1 MRPGDDGVRLQPL
14 VRARVASLGEPGAA
28 WVESLP
34 ATLADLAELWGLELG
49 RPLPGGS
56 ASYVVRAATADGQA
70 RVVKVMLPGAEQLDE
85 ERVLSAA
92 GGRGYVLL
100 HACDPSRNAVLLEAL
115 GASLEHTPMP
125 PETKL
130 AALADTLREAW
141 TLPLSAAPPVV
152 PGQDKASSLRQLVLE
167 NDARLG
173 HPTRPDVLARTLSYA
188 DRRAAA
194 FDPAACVVVH
204 GDAHPANLLRAPP
217 RPGAATGWVFID
229 PDGFRADPAYDLG
242 VALRDWTSQLGGD
255 ARGVLGGYCDL
266 LAERSGLDRQAIWEW
281 GFLERVSTGL
291 HVLGFGAD
299 TIGRRFLESAE
310 ALV

>member
-1 MRPGDDGVRLQPL
+1 MRLQPL

-34 ATLADLAELWGLELG
+34 ATLADLAALWCLELG

-56 ASYVVRAATADGQA
+56 ASYVVRAQTHDGQA
-70 RVVKVMLPGAEQLDE
+70 RVVKVMLPGAGPVDE
-85 ERVLSAA
+85 ERVLAPA
-92 GGRGYVLL
+92 RGRGYVLL
-100 HACDPSRNAVLLEAL
+100 HAADPDRNAVLLEAL
-115 GASLEHTPMP
+115 GASLEHTPVP

-130 AALADTLREAW
+130 VALVDTLREAW

-152 PGQDKASSLRQLVLE
+152 QGQDKASTLRRLVIE
-167 NDARLG
+167 TDRRLG
-173 HPTRPDVLARTLSYA
+173 GPTRRDVLALALEYA

-194 FDPAACVVVH
+194 FDPTTCVVVH
-204 GDAHPANLLRAPP
+204 GDAHPANLLRVTSP
-217 RPGAATGWVFID
+217 RAGAESGWAFID
-229 PDGFRADPAYDLG
+229 PDGSRADPAYDLG
-242 VALRDWTSQLGGD
+242 VALRDWTGRLSGE

>member
-1 MRPGDDGVRLQPL
+1 MRLQPL
-14 VRARVASLGEPGAA
+14 VRARVASLGDAGAA

-34 ATLADLAELWGLELG
+34 ATLAHLAGLWSLELG

-56 ASYVVRAATADGQA
+56 ASYVVRAATADGCA
-70 RVVKVMLPGAEQLDE
+70 RVVKVMLPGAEQLGE
-85 ERVLSAA
+85 ERVLAA
-92 GGRGYVLL
+92 AQGRGYVLL
-100 HACDPSRNAVLLEAL
+100 HAADPSRHAVLLEAL
-115 GASLEHTPMP
+115 GASLEHTPVA

-130 AALADTLREAW
+130 GAMVDTLREAW

-152 PGQDKASSLRQLVLE
+152 AGQDKASLLRRLVLE
-167 NDARLG
+167 TDARLG
-173 HPTRPDVLARTLSYA
+173 GPTRPDVLVRALEYA

-194 FDPAACVVVH
+194 FDAGACVVAH
-204 GDAHPANLLRAPP
+204 GDAHPANLLRAPS
-217 RPGAATGWVFID
+217 RPGAESGWVFID
-229 PDGFRADPAYDLG
+229 PDGFRADPTYDLG
-242 VALRDWTSQLGGD
+242 VALRDWTGQLAGD

-291 HVLGFGAD
+291 HVLGFGAE
-299 TIGRRFLESAE
+299 TIGRRFLGSAE